1 MICDA
6 HIHFFSPGFF
16 DGLGAEM
23 GLPAQGRADAVVARA
38 AWLHPESVEALADR
52 WLAELDTHAVAR
64 AALIASLPG
73 DEMSV
78 AAAVARHPSR
88 FVGFFMLN
96 PRGPDAVARARQA
109 LDAGMR
115 AICLFPAMQR
125 YSLHDEAV
133 TTVFELAAAHAARPA
148 VFVHCGVLSVGVR
161 TKLGLA
167 SPFEIRFGNPLDVQA
182 RALQHPTVP
191 VIIPHFGAGFF
202 REALM
207 AAAAC
212 PNILLDTSSS
222 NGWTNYIPGLTLP
235 QVFRTAIDVVGSD
248 RLLFGTDSSFFPRG
262 WNKAVYDA
270 QQKALGDALIPPD
283 TRAKIFGGN
292 FQRVFPVAAGL
303 ESTPA
308 T

>member
-16 DGLGAEM
+16 DGLGAQM
-23 GLPAQGRADAVVARA
+23 GLPAEGRADAVAARA
-38 AWLHPESVEALADR
+38 EWQHPESVETLADR
-52 WLAELDTHAVAR
+52 WVAELDKHGVAR

-78 AAAVARHPSR
+78 AAAVARQPSR

-96 PRGPDAVARARQA
+96 PCSADAVARAERA

-115 AICLFPAMQR
+115 GICLFPAMQR
-125 YSLHDEAV
+125 YSLDDERV
-133 TTVFELAAAHAARPA
+133 TAIFELAADHAAKPA
-148 VFVHCGVLSVGVR
+148 VFIHCGVLSVGVR
-161 TKLGLA
+161 KKLGLA

-182 RALQHPTVP
+182 LALRYPAVP

-207 AAAAC
+207 AAATC

-222 NGWTNYIPGLTLP
+222 NGWINYVPGLTLQ
-235 QVFRTAIDVVGSD
+235 QVFRTALDVAGSD

-270 QQKALGDALIPPD
+270 QEKALGDALIPPD
-283 TRAKIFGGN
+283 ARAKIFGGN
-292 FQRVFPVAAGL
+292 FQRVFPA
-303 ESTPA
+303 
-308 T
+308 